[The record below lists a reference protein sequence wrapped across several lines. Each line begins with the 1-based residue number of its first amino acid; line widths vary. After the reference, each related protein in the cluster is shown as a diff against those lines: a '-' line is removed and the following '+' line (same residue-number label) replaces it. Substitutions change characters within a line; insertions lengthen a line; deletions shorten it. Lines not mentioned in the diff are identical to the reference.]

1 MKHHVPVTW
10 WQFFHTFC
18 FCCLMNETQN
28 QWKETQGAL
37 PWPKINPTMPLSLFN
52 IFKQHIEFHAFQEFS
67 ERGHV
72 TPLTKVFFMNKTEK
86 LCLQMSGTK
95 HCTPAAQSLW
105 VFADLLP
112 LSATH
117 RSGIWTTGTRQ
128 ESDSA
133 NSFCS
138 GSVLTQRYRCSIN
151 RTWSSNLQT
160 EEQSDDDDGDDEGG
174 GGGI

>member
-86 LCLQMSGTK
+86 LRLQMSGTK
-95 HCTPAAQSLW
+95 HSAHLQHSLCECLQIFSHSQW
-105 VFADLLP
+105 D
-112 LSATH
+112 
-117 RSGIWTTGTRQ
+117 
-128 ESDSA
+128 
-133 NSFCS
+133 
-138 GSVLTQRYRCSIN
+138 RCSIN
-151 RTWSSNLQT
+151 RTWGSNLQT
-160 EEQSDDDDGDDEGG
+160 EGQSDDDDGDDEGG
-174 GGGI
+174 GI